1 MCWDQWL
8 KEANIV
14 TSVAAIVDVFGGSAG
29 LNINE
34 ASLEALRERVRS
46 GLPYGAMESLMHQ
59 LELGTDELGDVVGIP
74 RRTLARRKRLGSLSP
89 EESDRL
95 LRIGRIAANAV
106 EVLGHRDK
114 AAQWLHRPNRALGG
128 VCPLEL
134 LDTDLGTRQV
144 EEILGRIEHGVFS

>member
-1 MCWDQWL
+1 M
-8 KEANIV
+8 
-14 TSVAAIVDVFGGSAG
+14 TSVAAIVDVLGGSAG

-59 LELGTDELGDVVGIP
+59 LALGTDELGDVVGIP

-95 LRIGRIAANAV
+95 LRIGRIAATAV
-106 EVLGHRDK
+106 EVLGSRDK
-114 AAQWLHRPNRALGG
+114 AARWLHRSNRALGG
-128 VCPLEL
+128 DCPLEL
-134 LDTDLGTRQV
+134 LDTDLGSRQV
-144 EEILGRIEHGVFS
+144 EEVLGRIEHGVFS